1 MSEIPELRERIS
13 QRLEVMMDN
22 PKLPITKT
30 ALVKI
35 FFDSA
40 KNPNTVEAARPKL
53 YELMRRVQWSD
64 DTDQKRNE
72 ELSQLMEESQ
82 SAYT

>member
-1 MSEIPELRERIS
+1 MVIE
-13 QRLEVMMDN
+13 N
-22 PKLPITKT
+22 PDLPITKT

-40 KNPNTVEAARPKL
+40 KNPSTVEASRSKL

-64 DTDQKRNE
+64 NTDAKRNE
-72 ELSQLMEESQ
+72 ELSLLMEERL
-82 SAYT
+82 